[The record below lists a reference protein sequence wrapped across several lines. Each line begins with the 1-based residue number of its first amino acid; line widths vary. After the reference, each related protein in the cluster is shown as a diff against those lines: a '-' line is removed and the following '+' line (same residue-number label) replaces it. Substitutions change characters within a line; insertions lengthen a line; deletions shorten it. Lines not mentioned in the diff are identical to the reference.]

1 MLALAVVLA
10 PAAALRAPITHL
22 KQGPRRALRRAAAAG
37 PPASRAEDLVANAGD
52 LRLFTP
58 LGPRKPAAPLDGDAL
73 AANALSGFAVSLA
86 MIPEAVAFAFVAGVS
101 PIVGLQTTAVLGFV
115 AAAFGGRGGM
125 TSGASGACAV
135 VVAGL
140 VREHGAGYLPGCVV
154 LAGFA
159 QTFLGL
165 VGAGKFIR
173 MVPHPVMLG
182 FVNGL
187 AVVMLSAQLTHFRAP
202 LALGL
207 RSPEF
212 LTMAG
217 LTAATMALVTVV
229 PRVTRRVPPSLA
241 AVAAVTLAT
250 RLLHLPA
257 TTLVDL
263 AGPAAFAGG
272 VGVLPAL
279 SPTFAVLALAP
290 WSFLCTVAPYAVTM
304 AVVGIVESLLTMQL
318 VDGLADDG
326 TRGST
331 RQECVGQGLGN
342 LASGLLGGQ
351 GGCALIGQS
360 LINVQSGGTSRLSG
374 MAMAAFLAL
383 GLVFGAPLL
392 GGVPVASL
400 VGVMLLVCRSTF
412 AWSSLRLWGKV
423 PRVDLFVVAL
433 VSLVTVCRD
442 LAQAVGAGVV
452 VSALAFAWE
461 QSKRIRADAVVGGDG
476 RKTYALRGPL
486 FFGSSTAFRE
496 LFAPSD
502 DPTDVVL
509 DFSGSRVLDH
519 SALEAIKDVVARYA
533 ALGKTL
539 RLRRLSPDCYQLLA
553 ARNGA
558 WSALVLEADAD
569 SDPIYEVAVDYS
581 KKKGAIAPPRPPKP
595 TTRDRPTGAGFGEAG

>member
-1 MLALAVVLA
+1 MIPEGNKIFKTTL
-10 PAAALRAPITHL
+10 T
-22 KQGPRRALRRAAAAG
+22 
-37 PPASRAEDLVANAGD
+37 
-52 LRLFTP
+52 F
-58 LGPRKPAAPLDGDAL
+58 
-73 AANALSGFAVSLA
+73 A

-159 QTFLGL
+159 QAFLGL

-182 FVNGL
+182 FINGL

-241 AVAAVTLAT
+241 AAAVTLAT
-250 RLLHLPA
+250 RILHLPA

-290 WSFLCTVAPYAVTM
+290 WSLCTVRPLRATM

-383 GLVFGAPLL
+383 GL
-392 GGVPVASL
+392 
-400 VGVMLLVCRSTF
+400 
-412 AWSSLRLWGKV
+412 
-423 PRVDLFVVAL
+423 
-433 VSLVTVCRD
+433 
-442 LAQAVGAGVV
+442 
-452 VSALAFAWE
+452 
-461 QSKRIRADAVVGGDG
+461 
-476 RKTYALRGPL
+476 
-486 FFGSSTAFRE
+486 
-496 LFAPSD
+496 
-502 DPTDVVL
+502 
-509 DFSGSRVLDH
+509 
-519 SALEAIKDVVARYA
+519 
-533 ALGKTL
+533 
-539 RLRRLSPDCYQLLA
+539 LA

-581 KKKGAIAPPRPPKP
+581 KKGAAPPKPPKP
-595 TTRDRPTGAGFGEAG
+595 TTRDRPTGAGFGEAGYDLAFFS

>member
-10 PAAALRAPITHL
+10 PAAALRAPITQL

-187 AVVMLSAQLTHFRAP
+187 AVVMLSAQLTHFR
-202 LALGL
+202 
-207 RSPEF
+207 RR
-212 LTMAG
+212 AG
-217 LTAATMALVTVV
+217 PPVA
-229 PRVTRRVPPSLA
+229 RVPDDGRADRGDDGARDRRA
-241 AVAAVTLAT
+241 AA
-250 RLLHLPA
+250 
-257 TTLVDL
+257 
-263 AGPAAFAGG
+263 
-272 VGVLPAL
+272 
-279 SPTFAVLALAP
+279 
-290 WSFLCTVAPYAVTM
+290 LCTVAPYAATM

-331 RQECVGQGLGN
+331 RQECVGQGLRN

-360 LINVQSGGTSRLSG
+360 LINVQPSARASSCRRWPSPGSSRSGSARTPPRRRRPQDL
-374 MAMAAFLAL
+374 
-383 GLVFGAPLL
+383 
-392 GGVPVASL
+392 
-400 VGVMLLVCRSTF
+400 RS
-412 AWSSLRLWGKV
+412 
-423 PRVDLFVVAL
+423 
-433 VSLVTVCRD
+433 
-442 LAQAVGAGVV
+442 AG
-452 VSALAFAWE
+452 
-461 QSKRIRADAVVGGDG
+461 
-476 RKTYALRGPL
+476 L

-519 SALEAIKDVVARYA
+519 SALGAINDVAARYA

-539 RLRRLSPDCYQLLA
+539 RLRRLSPDCYELLA

-569 SDPIYEVAVDYS
+569 SDPIYEVAALP
-581 KKKGAIAPPRPPKP
+581 KKGAIVPPKPPKP

>member
-1 MLALAVVLA
+1 MLALAVMLAQMCRNSQPKAMLALAAMLA
-10 PAAALRAPITHL
+10 PAAALRVPINSL

-58 LGPRKPAAPLDGDAL
+58 LGPRKPAAPLDGDAV

-135 VVAGL
+135 VVADL
-140 VREHGAGYLPGCVV
+140 VRKHGAGYLPGCVV
-154 LAGFA
+154 LAGLT

-187 AVVMLSAQLTHFRAP
+187 SVVMLSAQLTHFRAP

-207 RSPEF
+207 QSPEF

-250 RLLHLPA
+250 RLFHLPA

-290 WSFLCTVAPYAVTM
+290 WSFLCTVAPYAATM

-318 VDGLADDG
+318 VDGIADDG

-360 LINVQSGGTSRLSG
+360 LINVQSGGASRRP
-374 MAMAAFLAL
+374 AAATNFES
-383 GLVFGAPLL
+383 F
-392 GGVPVASL
+392 
-400 VGVMLLVCRSTF
+400 
-412 AWSSLRLWGKV
+412 
-423 PRVDLFVVAL
+423 
-433 VSLVTVCRD
+433 
-442 LAQAVGAGVV
+442 
-452 VSALAFAWE
+452 
-461 QSKRIRADAVVGGDG
+461 
-476 RKTYALRGPL
+476 
-486 FFGSSTAFRE
+486 
-496 LFAPSD
+496 
-502 DPTDVVL
+502 
-509 DFSGSRVLDH
+509 
-519 SALEAIKDVVARYA
+519 
-533 ALGKTL
+533 
-539 RLRRLSPDCYQLLA
+539 
-553 ARNGA
+553 
-558 WSALVLEADAD
+558 
-569 SDPIYEVAVDYS
+569 
-581 KKKGAIAPPRPPKP
+581 
-595 TTRDRPTGAGFGEAG
+595 

>member
-1 MLALAVVLA
+1 MIPEGNKIFKTTL
-10 PAAALRAPITHL
+10 T
-22 KQGPRRALRRAAAAG
+22 
-37 PPASRAEDLVANAGD
+37 
-52 LRLFTP
+52 F
-58 LGPRKPAAPLDGDAL
+58 
-73 AANALSGFAVSLA
+73 A

-115 AAAFGGRGGM
+115 AAAFGDGRHDERRPRLRCRRRGPRARARRGLPP
-125 TSGASGACAV
+125 GAA
-135 VVAGL
+135 
-140 VREHGAGYLPGCVV
+140 
-154 LAGFA
+154 
-159 QTFLGL
+159 
-165 VGAGKFIR
+165 
-173 MVPHPVMLG
+173 
-182 FVNGL
+182 
-187 AVVMLSAQLTHFRAP
+187 
-202 LALGL
+202 
-207 RSPEF
+207 
-212 LTMAG
+212 
-217 LTAATMALVTVV
+217 
-229 PRVTRRVPPSLA
+229 
-241 AVAAVTLAT
+241 
-250 RLLHLPA
+250 
-257 TTLVDL
+257 
-263 AGPAAFAGG
+263 
-272 VGVLPAL
+272 
-279 SPTFAVLALAP
+279 
-290 WSFLCTVAPYAVTM
+290 
-304 AVVGIVESLLTMQL
+304 
-318 VDGLADDG
+318 
-326 TRGST
+326 
-331 RQECVGQGLGN
+331 
-342 LASGLLGGQ
+342 
-351 GGCALIGQS
+351 ALIGQS

-400 VGVMLLVCRSTF
+400 VGVMLLVCKSTF

-461 QSKRIRADAVVGGDG
+461 QSKRIRADA
-476 RKTYALRGPL
+476 A
-486 FFGSSTAFRE
+486 

-519 SALEAIKDVVARYA
+519 SALEAINDVAARYA

-581 KKKGAIAPPRPPKP
+581 KKGAIVPPKPPKP
-595 TTRDRPTGAGFGEAG
+595 TTRDRPTGAGFSEAG